1 MKRILFVCVENA
13 GRSQMA
19 EAFANYY
26 GKEKLIISSAGN
38 KPADKVNP
46 VVAEAMKE
54 KGIDISMNKPKLLTF
69 QMAQDADLIV
79 TMGCNDQ
86 GICPGPFFKPTVD
99 WKLEDPKGKTII
111 FFLGDWLSVA
121 NNYFALEL
129 AQLLIHRNHHFIPKF
144 LQLGIQRRACFW
156 NGLAFIRIFVYCS
169 LRLSTVFSF
178 LAAEIFKGR
187 APFLF
192 VLVLHHFSPV

>member
-1 MKRILFVCVENA
+1 MKSNNIFKYVVNASILAMRMKRILFVCVENA

-26 GKEKLIISSAGN
+26 GKEKLITSSAGN
-38 KPADKVNP
+38 KPADKINP
-46 VVAEAMKE
+46 VVVEAMKE

-99 WKLEDPKGKTII
+99 WKLEDPKGKPIEKVREI
-111 FFLGDWLSVA
+111 RDDIEQRVQKL
-121 NNYFALEL
+121 L
-129 AQLLIHRNHHFIPKF
+129 AEQA
-144 LQLGIQRRACFW
+144 QA
-156 NGLAFIRIFVYCS
+156 
-169 LRLSTVFSF
+169 
-178 LAAEIFKGR
+178 
-187 APFLF
+187 
-192 VLVLHHFSPV
+192 

>member
-1 MKRILFVCVENA
+1 MKRILFVCIENA

-26 GKEKLIISSAGN
+26 GKGKLIVSSAGN

-46 VVAEAMKE
+46 VVGEAMKE
-54 KGIDISMNKPKLLTF
+54 KGLDISMNKPKLLTF

-99 WKLEDPKGKTII
+99 WKLEDPKGKPIEKVRGI
-111 FFLGDWLSVA
+111 REEIARRVQ
-121 NNYFALEL
+121 N
-129 AQLLIHRNHHFIPKF
+129 LI
-144 LQLGIQRRACFW
+144 
-156 NGLAFIRIFVYCS
+156 
-169 LRLSTVFSF
+169 
-178 LAAEIFKGR
+178 AEQTQG
-187 APFLF
+187 
-192 VLVLHHFSPV
+192 